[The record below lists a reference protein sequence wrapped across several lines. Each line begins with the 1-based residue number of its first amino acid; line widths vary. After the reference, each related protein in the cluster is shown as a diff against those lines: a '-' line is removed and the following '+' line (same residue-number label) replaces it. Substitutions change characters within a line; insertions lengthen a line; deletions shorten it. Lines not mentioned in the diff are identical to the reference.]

1 MGLTTPG
8 PDAVAAW
15 VKRTTAEQGLDDKV
29 ADAQT
34 VEAVA
39 VLLGEGRE
47 PVRVAT
53 PDRTDRDQTGS
64 DPQQPD

>member
-1 MGLTTPG
+1 MKPLDT
-8 PDAVAAW
+8 DRVAAW
-15 VKRTTAEQGLDDKV
+15 VERTTTAQGV
-29 ADAQT
+29 PARVTDAQT

-53 PDRTDRDQTGS
+53 PDQTDPHQTDC
-64 DPQQPD
+64 DPEPPD